1 MEATIEQLARVQVLK
16 PLDVSALTRLQPH
29 SWVRGYQS
37 NEIVMHE
44 GDRLPAQLYALVD
57 GIVEIKK
64 TASTGK
70 ETLVRIIIAGELFAA
85 PAIFGNG
92 IAPATVSTQVNSQV
106 LTVKREALLD
116 TIAQTP
122 EVALHILEVFNQR
135 LQQLHDTI
143 HGLISERALVRMIR
157 LIQYYASHYG
167 TEVTSNGEYL
177 KVKLPYYQMARSVGI
192 TYEECVRLMKTLKSA
207 IAYQR
212 GGKILVK
219 NWQELDAIAI
229 SAIGN

>member
-1 MEATIEQLARVQVLK
+1 MQATIEQLARVQVLK
-16 PLDVSALTRLQPH
+16 PLDISALKGLQPH

-44 GDRLPAQLYALVD
+44 GDRLPARLYALVE
-57 GIVEIKK
+57 GTVQIKK

-70 ETLVRIIIAGELFAA
+70 ETLVRIINAGEMFAA

-92 IAPATVSTQVNSQV
+92 IAPATVIVQVNSQV
-106 LTVKREALLD
+106 LSVKREALLD
-116 TIAQTP
+116 TIGQTP

-143 HGLISERALVRMIR
+143 HGLISERAIVRLIR

-167 TEVTSNGEYL
+167 TEMTTEGEYL

-192 TYEECVRLMKTLKSA
+192 TYEECVRLMKPLKSA

-212 GGKILVK
+212 GGKIRIE
-219 NWQELDAIAI
+219 NWQELNAIAN
-229 SAIGN
+229 S

>member
-1 MEATIEQLARVQVLK
+1 MQATIEQLARVQVLK
-16 PLDVSALTRLQPH
+16 PLDISALKELQPH

-44 GDRLPAQLYALVD
+44 GDRLPARLYALVE
-57 GIVEIKK
+57 GTVQIKK

-70 ETLVRIIIAGELFAA
+70 ETLVRIINAGEMFAA

-92 IAPATVSTQVNSQV
+92 IAPATVIVQVNSQV
-106 LTVKREALLD
+106 LSVKREALLD
-116 TIAQTP
+116 TIGQTP

-143 HGLISERALVRMIR
+143 HGLISERAIVRLIR

-167 TEVTSNGEYL
+167 TEMTTEGEYL

-192 TYEECVRLMKTLKSA
+192 TYEECVRLMKPLKSA

-212 GGKILVK
+212 GGKIRIE
-219 NWQELDAIAI
+219 NWQELNAIAN
-229 SAIGN
+229 S

>member
-1 MEATIEQLARVQVLK
+1 MQATIEQLARVQVLK
-16 PLDVSALTRLQPH
+16 PLDVSSLQRLQPH
-29 SWVRGYQS
+29 SWVRVYQS
-37 NEIVMHE
+37 HEIVMHE
-44 GDRLPAQLYALVD
+44 GDRLPAQLYALVE
-57 GIVEIKK
+57 GTVEIKK

-70 ETLVRIIIAGELFAA
+70 ETLVRIINAGELFAA
-85 PAIFGNG
+85 PAIFGNR
-92 IAPATVSTQVNSQV
+92 IAPATVSTQVDSQV

-143 HGLISERALVRMIR
+143 HGLISERAIARLIR

-167 TEVTSNGEYL
+167 TEMTSDGEYL

-207 IAYQR
+207 ISYQR

-219 NWQELDAIAI
+219 NWQELEAIAN
-229 SAIGN
+229 SP

>member
-1 MEATIEQLARVQVLK
+1 MEATIEQLARVQIFK
-16 PLDVSALTRLQPH
+16 SLDISALKQLQPH
-29 SWVRGYQS
+29 SWVRSYQS
-37 NEIVMHE
+37 DEIVMHE
-44 GDRLPAQLYALVD
+44 GDRLPAQLYALIE
-57 GIVEIKK
+57 GTVEIKK

-70 ETLVRIIIAGELFAA
+70 ETLVRIINSGEMFAA

-92 IAPATVSTQVNSQV
+92 IAPATVSTQINSQV

-116 TIAQTP
+116 TIKQTP
-122 EVALHILEVFNQR
+122 EVALQILEVFNQR

-143 HGLISERALVRMIR
+143 HGLISERAIARMIR
-157 LIQYYASHYG
+157 LIQYYASRYG
-167 TEVTSNGEYL
+167 TEMTNEGEYL
-177 KVKLPYYQMARSVGI
+177 KVKLPYYQIARSIGI
-192 TYEECVRLMKTLKSA
+192 TYEECVRLMKTLKGA

-229 SAIGN
+229 SVAS